1 MLIQKPISIYRV
13 ATICGD
19 SQTGKQ
25 SKITC
30 VTPTSTLSSLCS
42 PILCV
47 RNLQPEGLCMYA
59 HTRADCARMLCRYKT
74 VMENDSEEDDNWM
87 KVMPYE
93 GL

>member
-1 MLIQKPISIYRV
+1 
-13 ATICGD
+13 
-19 SQTGKQ
+19 
-25 SKITC
+25 
-30 VTPTSTLSSLCS
+30 
-42 PILCV
+42 
-47 RNLQPEGLCMYA
+47 MYA